1 MYAIHLKKALKWRQ
15 NSVLFHFLYT
25 KPALTMESPMT
36 VPHIPARYDHV
47 GSFLRP
53 AYLLEARE
61 QKAKGHITPE
71 QLRVVEDKAITEIVQ
86 FQEDVGLKS
95 ITDGEFRRTYFHIDF
110 LEQMG
115 GVKTDIP
122 VTIERPDGTQELA
135 PPVIRVI
142 DKVRHVKDIQL
153 ADFNY
158 LKSQIAKGST
168 PKVTIPSPTMLHFRG
183 GRAGISKDAY
193 PELDPAFYDDVA
205 KAYGDE
211 LRSLSAAGCNYVQ
224 MDDTNLAYLCD
235 DKMREAARARG
246 DDPNEL
252 PHRYAA
258 FINKVVA
265 QKPAGMTLAMHL
277 CRGNFKSTHAAA
289 GNYEPVAEA
298 LLSEMNID
306 AYFLEY
312 DDDRSGDF
320 RPLRF
325 LAKDK
330 LVVLGLVTTK
340 FGAMENKDSLKRRID
355 EAAKYAPLSQLA
367 LSPQCGFSSTVHG
380 NNIAVEDQRN
390 KLRLVV
396 ETAQEVWGD
405 L

>member
-1 MYAIHLKKALKWRQ
+1 
-15 NSVLFHFLYT
+15 
-25 KPALTMESPMT
+25 MT
-36 VPHIPARYDHV
+36 TPHIPARYDHV

-53 AYLLEARE
+53 QYLLEARA
-61 QKAKGHITPE
+61 QKVRGEITPE
-71 QLRVVEDKAITEIVQ
+71 QLRAVEDKAITEIVK
-86 FQEDVGLKS
+86 FQESVGLKS
-95 ITDGEFRRTYFHIDF
+95 VTDGEFRRTYFHIDF
-110 LEQMG
+110 LEQLG

-122 VTIERPDGTQELA
+122 VTIKKPDGSEELA

-142 DKVRHVKDIQL
+142 DKVRHAKNIQL
-153 ADFNY
+153 ADFEY
-158 LKSQIAKGST
+158 LKSQIAPGST

-183 GRAGISKDAY
+183 GRAGISREAY
-193 PELDPAFYDDVA
+193 PELDPTFYDDVA

-211 LRSLSAAGCNYVQ
+211 LKSLFDAGCRYVQ

-235 DKMREAARARG
+235 EKMREAARQRG

-252 PHRYAA
+252 PHRYAQ
-258 FINKVVA
+258 FVNKVVA

-298 LLSEMNID
+298 LLKEMYID

-320 RPLRF
+320 RPLRY
-325 LAKDK
+325 LPKGK
-330 LVVLGLVTTK
+330 TVVLGLVTTK
-340 FGAMENKDSLKRRID
+340 FGRLESKDGLKRRID
-355 EAAKYAPLSQLA
+355 EAAKYAPMEQLA

-380 NNIAVEDQRN
+380 NNIAVEDQRT
-390 KLRLVV
+390 KLRLVID
-396 ETAQEVWGD
+396 TAREVWGEA
-405 L
+405 

>member
-1 MYAIHLKKALKWRQ
+1 
-15 NSVLFHFLYT
+15 
-25 KPALTMESPMT
+25 MT
-36 VPHIPARYDHV
+36 VSHIPARYDHV

-53 AYLLEARE
+53 AYLLEARD
-61 QKAKGHITPE
+61 QKAKGQITPE
-71 QLRVVEDKAITEIVQ
+71 QLREVEDKAITEIVK
-86 FQEDVGLKS
+86 FQEDLGLKS

-158 LKSQIAKGST
+158 LKSQIAKGNT
-168 PKVTIPSPTMLHFRG
+168 PKVTSPSPTMLHFRG

-211 LRSLSAAGCNYVQ
+211 LHSLSAAGCNYVQ

-235 DKMREAARARG
+235 DKMREAARTRG

-340 FGAMENKDSLKRRID
+340 FGAMESKDSLKRRID